1 MFRKMR
7 RFKQELSFDECEKIL
22 QKNSTGILGV
32 VGDEGY
38 PYTVPLN
45 YAYFENKIY
54 FHSAKAGH
62 KIDAIKENNKVLREF
77 YTNSDIALF
86 CIVDKDELFSENL
99 TTLFKSVIIFGKA
112 EVLEDA
118 DENQKLVEI
127 FSKKYSDNIEKIRV
141 ESQSEKN
148 NFYMVK
154 IEIEKISGKQ
164 AIELMKGEEENV

>member
-62 KIDAIKENNKVLREF
+62 KIDAIKENNKV
-77 YTNSDIALF
+77 SF

-164 AIELMKGEEENV
+164 AIELMKGEENV